1 MEKYITLVFEID
13 TAEKLRAIREVAMRE
28 TCRAWSM
35 DHAILRLKL
44 LQQALEADNI
54 EKAKSHFDEVDV
66 NQLDPSPLLDD
77 LFAEPIN
84 QLETLRV

>member
-1 MEKYITLVFEID
+1 MEKYITLVFKAD
-13 TAEKLRAIREVAMRE
+13 TLDPLAVIEMLKHGACEDYAVG
-28 TCRAWSM
+28 
-35 DHAILRLKL
+35 HAILRLKL

-66 NQLDPSPLLDD
+66 NQLDPSPLDD

-84 QLETLRV
+84 QLETLRIT